1 MRHPEATDH
10 QVMLYLLVPAMPE
23 DKGWLEQLR
32 RSFYQELFF
41 ATWGCWDEARHL
53 RHCAECWERGGIFCL
68 EVEGVRVGMI
78 QLFENSDTIEVGE
91 IQIEPNHQ
99 NQTVGSRVLCDTI
112 ARAHEQRKKV
122 LLSVAL
128 KNERANRLYQRLGFQ
143 EIARNETHNLMA
155 CVPQDIR

>member
-1 MRHPEATDH
+1 LGYSKRLPEQEVGLNNRLEKDLYLLATFASLVLSARFVMRHPEATDH

-78 QLFENSDTIEVGE
+78 QLFENPDTIEVGE

-99 NQTVGSRVLCDTI
+99 NQKIGSLVLRGYGC
-112 ARAHEQRKKV
+112 ASPWA
-122 LLSVAL
+122 A
-128 KNERANRLYQRLGFQ
+128 
-143 EIARNETHNLMA
+143 
-155 CVPQDIR
+155 